1 MKSRRGAFSENLRI
15 VWAITAKD
23 ILDAIK
29 NRNTLANIVIVFL
42 LMAFYQMLPGWTHGS
57 EPPNLLVYD
66 AGHSSLLAA
75 LEDSSNVDLYTYRSQ
90 QVMKEKLSAGD
101 VIELGLVIPA
111 DFDQVLGS
119 GEQPEL
125 EGYVIHWASDA
136 DASELKSH
144 VEREIAELM
153 GQPVRIKINQE
164 RVYPQ
169 PESYGRPFLTAV
181 SLLLALT
188 MAGMTV
194 VPHLMIE
201 EKQAKTIDVLRVSPA
216 KSVHMVI
223 AKALTGLFYCLTAVV
238 VVFAFNT
245 ALITHW
251 GLAILAAVLGSLFT
265 VALGLLLGTLF
276 EVKQQLSLWGFL
288 LISVL
293 LMPVFLS
300 IIVKALPVPEI
311 VVAIITWVPTVALS
325 RVFQLSCSG
334 SAPWGEF
341 GPPLALVVGCTVLVL
356 GAVVWAVRRAER

>member
-1 MKSRRGAFSENLRI
+1 MHTTNLRI
-15 VWAITAKD
+15 VSAIATKD
-23 ILDAIK
+23 IMDAL
-29 NRNTLANIVIVFL
+29 RNKTTLFNILTVFFI
-42 LMAFYQMLPGWTHGS
+42 M
-57 EPPNLLVYD
+57 LVYQWIPAVMYRD
-66 AGHSSLLAA
+66 ADLVVYDPGNSRLVTA
-75 LEDSSNVDLYTYRSQ
+75 LESNSRYVPHRVTSIAELKRE
-90 QVMKEKLSAGD
+90 MGENERG
-101 VIELGLVIPA
+101 ELGLVIPA
-111 DFDQVLGS
+111 DFDQVLAS

-136 DASELKSH
+136 DASELKLN
-144 VEREIAELM
+144 VEREIAGLM
-153 GQPVRIKINQE
+153 GQPVRIKISQE

-188 MAGMTV
+188 MSGMTV
-194 VPHLMIE
+194 VPHLMID

-216 KSVHMVI
+216 KSGHVVI

-251 GLAILAAVLGSLFT
+251 GLAILAAAAGSLFT

-288 LISVL
+288 LISIL

-300 IIVKALPVPEI
+300 IIVKALPLPEI
-311 VVAIITWVPTVALS
+311 VVTIITWVPTVALS
-325 RVFQLSCSG
+325 RVFQVSCSG
-334 SAPWGEF
+334 SAPWGKF
-341 GPPLALVVGCTVLVL
+341 GPSLALVVGCTVLVL

>member
-1 MKSRRGAFSENLRI
+1 MKGYRGEFSESLRI

-29 NRNTLANIVIVFL
+29 NKNTLSNIVIVFL
-42 LMAFYQMLPGWTHGS
+42 LMVFYQMFPGWTHADA
-57 EPPNLLVYD
+57 PPNLLVYD
-66 AGHSSLLAA
+66 AGDSSLVAA
-75 LEDSSNVDLYTYRSQ
+75 LQDSSNVDLYQYRSQ
-90 QVMKEKLSAGD
+90 QVMEEKLSAGD
-101 VIELGLVIPA
+101 ERELGLVIPA
-111 DFDQVLGS
+111 DFDQVLAS

-125 EGYVIHWASDA
+125 EGYLIHWASDA

-153 GQPVRIKINQE
+153 GQPVRININQE
-164 RVYPQ
+164 RVYAH
-169 PESYGRPFLTAV
+169 PESYGRPFLAAV

-188 MAGMTV
+188 MIGISVA
-194 VPHLMIE
+194 PHLMIE

-216 KSVHMVI
+216 KSSHVVI

-251 GLAILAAVLGSLFT
+251 GLAILAAALGSLFT

-300 IIVKALPVPEI
+300 IMAKVLPKT
-311 VVAIITWVPTVALS
+311 VVAIIAWIPTVALS
-325 RVFQLSCSG
+325 RVFQFSCSG
-334 SAPWGEF
+334 SAPWAEF
-341 GPPLALVVGCTVLVL
+341 GPSLALVVGCTVLVL
-356 GAVVWAVRRAER
+356 AAVVWAVRRADR